1 MSSGQ
6 PSDNPVLIVIVNLS
20 LYEHGLSTE
29 HLLSPCWGIPPGKTQ
44 QQNEQPTAGPRPIE
58 AYLQGRKQ
66 HKTNQLA
73 TRKQNIRNVPT
84 STQKLIDISPLDT
97 TPRAYAST
105 HIRRDLRTEL
115 QGRGTLLL
123 KNSSIPLTPDM
134 IDDCCQSML
143 ENQISELLTL
153 PMMHDP
159 VNCLCEVKGRSTNFT
174 FMQETLP
181 HTHRIRTSKDQM
193 RVKLG
198 RPFAM
203 RY

>member
-1 MSSGQ
+1 MGKLPFIERNQ
-6 PSDNPVLIVIVNLS
+6 PIQGSKR
-20 LYEHGLSTE
+20 HT
-29 HLLSPCWGIPPGKTQ
+29 PGKTQ
-44 QQNEQPTAGPRPIE
+44 QQNEQPTSGPRPIE

-73 TRKQNIRNVPT
+73 TRKHNIT

-105 HIRRDLRTEL
+105 HVRRDLRTEL
-115 QGRGTLLL
+115 QGCGTLLL

-159 VNCLCEVKGRSTNFT
+159 VNRLCEVKGRSTKFT

-181 HTHRIRTSKDQM
+181 HTRRIGTSKDQM

-203 RY
+203 RC